1 MRQAKAVALS
11 AVVGSV
17 MVLGLGGVVA
27 DDRGPANGFE
37 THLSEKPSDAYHAND
52 LIGNSVMST
61 TEDEEI
67 GSISDLIIDQDGSI
81 VAVVVGVGGFL
92 GIGEKDVALSWDS
105 VELAR
110 DADEDETVVR
120 VNADQDTLDSA
131 PEYEDASTF

>member
-1 MRQAKAVALS
+1 MKPAKAVALS
-11 AVVGSV
+11 AVVGSA
-17 MVLGLGGVVA
+17 MILGLGGVVA
-27 DDRGPANGFE
+27 DDGGPANGFD
-37 THLSEKPSDAYHAND
+37 THLSEKPSDAHHASD
-52 LIGNSVMST
+52 LIGNSVLST

-120 VNADQDTLDSA
+120 VDADEDALDGA

>member
-1 MRQAKAVALS
+1 MKPAKAVALS
-11 AVVGSV
+11 AVVSSV

-27 DDRGPANGFE
+27 DDGGPANGFD
-37 THLSEKPSDAYHAND
+37 THLSEKPADGYHAND
-52 LIGNSVMST
+52 LIGNAVMST

-110 DADEDETVVR
+110 DADDDETVFR
-120 VNADQDTLDSA
+120 VDADEDTLDNA
-131 PEYEDASTF
+131 PEYEDAGTF